1 MKVHTKLVK
10 WHSTKAPSRRQLQ
23 GFTVP
28 YKKAKVLWAR
38 QEHGTRPVKDSRALC
53 LCKCC
58 HAEATQMKKHIPL
71 GKKRAYRIEQS
82 WNRILYAVIQTFSS
96 GFPWKQLHWRWER
109 TAGREG
115 EGRNCGWQHIP
126 EEKKTGNWI
135 LNVPARVQ
143 TNLASH
149 ERSQRASEA
158 RKPRVIVAL
167 AVTLAS

>member
-96 GFPWKQLHWRWER
+96 GFPWKQLHWQSCEVGTYSRQGRWGQELR
-109 TAGREG
+109 VAAHLWRKKDRE
-115 EGRNCGWQHIP
+115 
-126 EEKKTGNWI
+126 
-135 LNVPARVQ
+135 LNP
-143 TNLASH
+143 
-149 ERSQRASEA
+149 QRACPCA
-158 RKPRVIVAL
+158 DKPGFTRAI
-167 AVTLAS
+167 TASFRS